1 MINYAMRRALLAGT
15 MRAGGAVPDL
25 LTDLRWYYD
34 LDEASG
40 NALADYGSGGDWTDN
55 GSVGQSTG
63 PGGIGSS
70 RTFNGSSQYF
80 ASGGA
85 GVISYFTL
93 PSTGPLTI
101 SIYFYPTTFSGY
113 QDAFAV
119 GNGAGWT
126 NSTNLAW
133 GFRLVDTTG
142 VPRFS
147 YNDGGT
153 VNFLAWGSGVSLS
166 AWHHALIAA
175 DDAGNL
181 ALSIDGGTAV
191 TTTYGSFLRYA
202 ALNTLYVGANQTYF
216 TGRLARFGMW
226 DRYIEPGSAEAIA
239 LATYPYTY
247 AELT

>member
-1 MINYAMRRALLAGT
+1 MINYAMRRCLMPRSAA
-15 MRAGGAVPDL
+15 APPPDL
-25 LTDLRWYYD
+25 LTGLRWFYD

-40 NALADYGSGGDWTDN
+40 KALADYGSGGDWTNN

-63 PGGIGSS
+63 PGGIGNS
-70 RTFNGSSQYF
+70 RSFNGSSQYF
-80 ASGGA
+80 TSGGA

-119 GNGAGWT
+119 GTSWT
-126 NSTNLAW
+126 NSINLAW

-153 VNFLAWGSGVSLS
+153 VKFLDWGSGVSLS

-191 TTTYGSFLRYA
+191 TTTYGSFLRHA